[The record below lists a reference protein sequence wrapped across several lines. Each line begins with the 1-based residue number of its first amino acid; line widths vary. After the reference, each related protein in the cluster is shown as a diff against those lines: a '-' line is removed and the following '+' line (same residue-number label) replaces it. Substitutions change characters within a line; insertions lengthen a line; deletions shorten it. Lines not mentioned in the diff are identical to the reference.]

1 MAAWMIPAALGVA
14 SFLGGERANVASA
27 RQAQKQ
33 MDFQERMSSTAHQRE
48 VADLRAAGL
57 NPILSGTGGR
67 GASSPA
73 GAQAPQKDVATP
85 AVGSAL
91 QAKRLQADV
100 KNIEANTALQ
110 VMNREKARMDTAL
123 AAQNRRESMS
133 RESYNDIQ
141 TELQRML
148 RPGYRIEEN
157 IDSQKYG
164 EVLRWFRRI
173 TGSVGSAR
181 ALSPVR

>member
-14 SFLGGERANVASA
+14 SFLGGKAANVASA
-27 RQAQKQ
+27 RQAQKM

-48 VADLRAAGL
+48 VVDLRAAGL
-57 NPILSGTGGR
+57 NPILSATGGR
-67 GASSPA
+67 GASTPA

-91 QAKRLQADV
+91 QTKRLQADL
-100 KNIEANTALQ
+100 KLIESNTALQ
-110 VMNREKARMDTAL
+110 VMQREKVRMDTAL

-148 RPGYRIEEN
+148 RPGARIEEN

-181 ALSPVR
+181 SLMPAR